1 VVESS
6 SVSYS
11 KIDIA
16 DLSYPSCA
24 ISSILTVDD
33 SESKRFQGVGRHVVA
48 PRPSLPPR
56 IEKPIAGLPSKQEEI
71 SENFP
76 GKQIQPTTNST
87 SIISSIFE
95 EEILPAG
102 QISPVGLSG
111 ESNSI

>member
-33 SESKRFQGVGRHVVA
+33 SESKRFQGVGRPVVA

-56 IEKPIAGLPSKQEEI
+56 SKQEEI